1 MEKIKQLLSNSKN
14 IHLTLSWI
22 IRIAILAL
30 IIRLTFWS
38 NTVIKNVYTEES
50 ELHDSLIVLNERLK
64 QLEKQDSTHKYER
77 DKALSRVDSLS
88 IDDIHRE
95 ITNRIRQR

>member
-1 MEKIKQLLSNSKN
+1 MERIKEILANSKN
-14 IHLTLSWI
+14 IHLTLSWV

-30 IIRLTFWS
+30 VIRLTFWS
-38 NTVIKNVYTEES
+38 NTVVKNNYIENE
-50 ELHDSLIVLNERLK
+50 ELHDSLVVLNERLK

-95 ITNRIRQR
+95 ITKRIRQR